1 MALELKEKA
10 LTVTTDREIPAAQI
24 TTDVDQRV
32 LDDALSAL
40 LYLGYP
46 SKSAKSAI
54 HKSISNVKEISL
66 EGVIKEALRLL
77 A

>member
-1 MALELKEKA
+1 M
-10 LTVTTDREIPAAQI
+10 
-24 TTDVDQRV
+24 

-40 LYLGYP
+40 LNLGY
-46 SKSAKSAI
+46 SAKPARRAVEKARSTVSDAG
-54 HKSISNVKEISL
+54 L